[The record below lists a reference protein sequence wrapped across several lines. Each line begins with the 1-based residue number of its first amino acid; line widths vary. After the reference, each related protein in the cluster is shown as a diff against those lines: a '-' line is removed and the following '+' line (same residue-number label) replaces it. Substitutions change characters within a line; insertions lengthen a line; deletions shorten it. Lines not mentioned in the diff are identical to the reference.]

1 MEFAVRI
8 PSETAETRVVWA
20 SEEDYTCRVKQ
31 IARVWNVALS
41 HCLFIQPLYLR
52 AATVR
57 HDACQRPSCGVGTR
71 KKRGEI
77 NNYEKMDRKKKEKEE
92 AR

>member
-1 MEFAVRI
+1 MEFAVRF
-8 PSETAETRVVWA
+8 PSEITEIRVVWA
-20 SEEDYTCRVKQ
+20 SEIDYRVKQ

-57 HDACQRPSCGVGTR
+57 HDACKRPNFGVR
-71 KKRGEI
+71 S
-77 NNYEKMDRKKKEKEE
+77 DKKKGGNK
-92 AR
+92 